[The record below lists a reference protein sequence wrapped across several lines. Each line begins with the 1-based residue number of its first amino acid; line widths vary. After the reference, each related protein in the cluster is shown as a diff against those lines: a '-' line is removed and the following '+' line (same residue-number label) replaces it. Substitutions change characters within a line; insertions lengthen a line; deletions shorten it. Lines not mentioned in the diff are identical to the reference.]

1 MLEDDPQR
9 DQVTADVLKLAN
21 GALGEGTEITRI
33 ILGVSRAMAELT
45 AVMLLQLD
53 NAAKAGGAP
62 IDTEQVFDDL
72 KSTYETMTRLAY
84 TRLTGEAVE
93 DEDEDADEN

>member
-1 MLEDDPQR
+1 MMEDDPQR
-9 DQVTADVLKLAN
+9 DEITAEVLKLAN

-53 NAAKAGGAP
+53 NAARAGGED

-84 TRLTGEAVE
+84 TRLTGEAA
-93 DEDEDADEN
+93 DEDDEA

>member
-9 DQVTADVLKLAN
+9 DQITADVLKLAN

-53 NAAKAGGAP
+53 NAARAGGED

-72 KSTYETMTRLAY
+72 KSTYETMTRLAH
-84 TRLTGEAVE
+84 TRLTGEAD
-93 DEDEDADEN
+93 DEDEDA